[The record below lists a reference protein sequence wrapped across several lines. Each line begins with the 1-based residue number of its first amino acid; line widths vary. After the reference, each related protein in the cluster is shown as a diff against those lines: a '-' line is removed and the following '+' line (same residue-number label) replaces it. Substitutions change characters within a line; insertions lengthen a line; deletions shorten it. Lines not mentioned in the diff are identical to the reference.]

1 MGIATT
7 RTELRAQA
15 AFGLL
20 QQAPVKFETNHN
32 VCNAGVIFLLPAL
45 LAQGLLKS
53 GENVYQSLR
62 AGYYGLQHILLLLAF
77 MALCRIKSAEQLKN
91 CKPGEL
97 GKIMGLDRVPEA
109 KRLRMKL
116 QQIVAQGKAKEY
128 NLQLAK
134 EWMAEEQCVFFYVDG
149 HVKIYHGKKAVL
161 PKKYIARQKLCLAG
175 MTEYWV
181 NNEKGAPYFMV
192 IGEVNE
198 KLKDALLN
206 QLVPILVKEAI
217 HLPSQAVLD
226 ANPQLPRFTLVFD
239 REAYDAKL
247 FKELWEKYQIAVIT
261 YRKNVRDKWDEKEFK
276 LLTTKVIEREIT
288 MNICERKTQV
298 DGMEAREI
306 RKLSDGGHQT
316 SIITTNFLIDTAT
329 VAGKMFSRWSQ
340 ENFFRYALQDFDLD
354 RLAQYGVEQVNADQ
368 KVVNPLYRKTMYQLK
383 KAKEKQSRLK
393 AKQMKIVDKNLDQT
407 IDHLKKTLD
416 KQTKLHDSIRDW
428 QKDIERL
435 ELERSQISSH
445 ITVKE
450 MKEEEKY
457 QSIKTESKLFMNTIK
472 MIAFRGE
479 SAVANLLSPY
489 YKKADNEIRMLVK
502 EIIQSDADLLPD
514 YEQKT
519 LTIRIHTLSTP
530 RANEAVS
537 KICPLLNETHTIF
550 PGTELRLIFETL

>member
-15 AFGLL
+15 AFGQI
-20 QQAPVKFETNHN
+20 QQAPVKFESNHN

-53 GENVYQSLR
+53 AHQVYSSLR

-77 MALCRIKSAEQLKN
+77 MALCRIKSPEQLKN

-97 GKIMGLDRVPEA
+97 GKLMGLDRVPEA
-109 KRLRMKL
+109 KRLRIKL
-116 QQIVAQGKAKEY
+116 KQIVAQGKAKEY

-149 HVKIYHGKKAVL
+149 HVKVYHGEKANL
-161 PKKYIARQKLCLAG
+161 PKKYISRQKLCLAG

-192 IGEVNE
+192 MGEVNE

-206 QLVPILVKEAI
+206 QIVPTLIKQAT
-217 HLPSQAVLD
+217 HLPSEPALD
-226 ANPQLPRFTLVFD
+226 LNPQLPRLTLVFD
-239 REAYDAKL
+239 REAYDAQL
-247 FKELWEKYQIAVIT
+247 FKELWEKHRIAVIT
-261 YRKNVRDKWDEKEFK
+261 YRKNVRDKWEQKEFNSHK
-276 LLTTKVIEREIT
+276 TKVIERDIT
-288 MNICERKTQV
+288 MNICERKTQIG
-298 DGMEAREI
+298 GMQAREI
-306 RKLSDGGHQT
+306 RKLSDTGHQT
-316 SIITTNFLIDTAT
+316 SIITTNFIIDTAT

-354 RLAQYGVEQVNADQ
+354 RLAQYGVEEVNANL
-368 KVVNPLYRKTMYQLK
+368 KVVNPLYRKTTYQLK
-383 KAKEKQSRLK
+383 KAKEKLSRLK
-393 AKQMKIVDKNLDQT
+393 AKQMKIVNENLDQN
-407 IDHLKKTLD
+407 IDHLKKILE
-416 KQTKLHDSIRDW
+416 KQTKLHDSIDNW

-435 ELERSQISSH
+435 ELERSKIPSH

-450 MKEEEKY
+450 METEEKY
-457 QSIKTESKLFMNTIK
+457 QSIKTESKLFINTIK
-472 MIAFRGE
+472 MIAYRAE

-489 YKKADNEIRMLVK
+489 YKKVDNEIRMLIK
-502 EIIQSDADLLPD
+502 EIIQSDADLLPN

-519 LTIRIHTLSTP
+519 LTIKIHSLSTP

-537 KICPLLNETHTIF
+537 KLCPLLNETQTIF